1 MRTVVD
7 LLVSLFFFF
16 FMDRTRVVDLV
27 SRYRLRT
34 FLSIFE
40 IKLTRIYVIIEE
52 ILRKKRKRKVEAS
65 RFIES
70 FITEEIFYIA

>member
-1 MRTVVD
+1 
-7 LLVSLFFFF
+7 
-16 FMDRTRVVDLV
+16 MDRTRVVDLV

-70 FITEEIFYIA
+70 FIIEEIFYIA

>member
-70 FITEEIFYIA
+70 FIIEEIFYIA